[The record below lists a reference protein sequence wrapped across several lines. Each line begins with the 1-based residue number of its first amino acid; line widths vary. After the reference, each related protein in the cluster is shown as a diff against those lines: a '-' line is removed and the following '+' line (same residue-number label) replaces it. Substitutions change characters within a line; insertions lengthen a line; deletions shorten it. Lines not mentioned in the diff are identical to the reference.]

1 VNVHDEYPLS
11 LKNLD
16 IIEEY
21 TRAEHV
27 VNRCG
32 AFSAGNF
39 LSPGFR
45 KRAQGRSK

>member
-1 VNVHDEYPLS
+1 VNLHVECPLS

-21 TRAEHV
+21 TLFERA

-45 KRAQGRSK
+45 KRAQGGSR